1 MKKITTAP
9 KLSNESLANCFAGL
23 EEALMA
29 DTLALKA
36 MDEDIKTLNIMLK
49 KLSFE
54 MSGITYLDMPHGE
67 YKLGF
72 DFEKKSIVCLQSGKP
87 APINL
92 TAAPIAAR
100 KNAHAQLDE
109 LLVHLRRKFENK
121 AKASIE
127 STIKVN
133 PGHAQSQSKTG
144 IFGGTRQ
151 A

>member
-1 MKKITTAP
+1 MKKTTSTP
-9 KLSNESLANCFAGL
+9 KLSNEGLANCFAGL

-36 MDEDIKTLNIMLK
+36 MDEDIKVLNVMLK

-54 MSGITYLDMPHGE
+54 MTGVTYLDLPRGD

-72 DFEKKSIVCLQSGKP
+72 DFDKKSIVCLKNGNP
-87 APINL
+87 TPINL
-92 TAAPIAAR
+92 TAAPIATR
-100 KNAHAQLDE
+100 KDMHAALDE

-121 AKASIE
+121 AKTSTE
-127 STIKVN
+127 STIKVSPASTPVQK
-133 PGHAQSQSKTG
+133 PGL
-144 IFGGTRQ
+144 FGGTRQ